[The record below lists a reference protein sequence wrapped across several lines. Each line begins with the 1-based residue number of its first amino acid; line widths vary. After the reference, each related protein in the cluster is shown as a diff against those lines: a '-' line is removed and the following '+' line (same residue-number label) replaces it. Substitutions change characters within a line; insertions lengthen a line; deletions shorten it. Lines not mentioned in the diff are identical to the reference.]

1 MDSFVVA
8 LNHTFC
14 SPFRWIIERK
24 EITLKLFLGE
34 KFQCGKNSF
43 VVIGIGSAYFLFIF
57 EQRSYIFNNL
67 APKMPDLKEESIVA
81 VPLIQSPSVTFEE

>member
-1 MDSFVVA
+1 ML
-8 LNHTFC
+8 LNHAFC
-14 SPFRWIIERK
+14 SFLLWGMAGK
-24 EITLKLFLGE
+24 EITLKLFVLG
-34 KFQCGKNSF
+34 KFQSGRKSF
-43 VVIGIGSAYFLFIF
+43 VVIGIVSEYFLFIF